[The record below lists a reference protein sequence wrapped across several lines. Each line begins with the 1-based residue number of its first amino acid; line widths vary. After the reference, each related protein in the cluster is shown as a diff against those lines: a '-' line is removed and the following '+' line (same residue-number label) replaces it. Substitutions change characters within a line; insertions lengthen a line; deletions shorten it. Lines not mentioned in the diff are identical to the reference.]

1 MMALPN
7 LQIVVRA
14 MALVM
19 AMLVAVPA
27 SGLGEL
33 LFFCTMTGEV
43 GPKCCCQHEV
53 EQDLVEGL
61 SVSAVPC
68 CEIVGSE
75 QQVPPARVE
84 VHTPKFETPQFAALL
99 FKPGNHTQIHIPTRL
114 ALPHGSRG
122 PPPDTGPPI
131 FIKHSSYLI

>member
-1 MMALPN
+1 MALRN
-7 LQIVVRA
+7 LQLVMRA

-27 SGLGEL
+27 SGLGQL
-33 LFFCTMTGEV
+33 LYFCTMTGEV

-53 EQDLVEGL
+53 GQDRVE
-61 SVSAVPC
+61 VPTMSAAPC
-68 CEIVGSE
+68 CEIVSAE
-75 QQVPPARVE
+75 QQVPPTRVE
-84 VHTPKFETPQFAALL
+84 IHPPQFETPQLATLP
-99 FKPGNHTQIHIPTRL
+99 FKPADGTLVRVPTRL

-131 FIKHSSYLI
+131 FIKHCSYLI